1 MRRREFI
8 TLLGG
13 AAAAWPLAARAQQPA
28 MPVIGFLG
36 GEAPDRPVA
45 GVRAFLEGLS
55 QAGYVQGK
63 NVAIEYRWAENKLD
77 RLPDLKS
84 DRFNGGGSLGGLGWL
99 QAKGKPSMGEW
110 LCYVGLAGVLSRRCV
125 CCYRACYDLRLPD
138 NFGQIV
144 PLEIV
149 GADPI

>member
-1 MRRREFI
+1 MKRRQFI

-13 AAAAWPLAARAQQPA
+13 AAVAWPLAARAQRPSI
-28 MPVIGFLG
+28 PVIGFLDANTAADTAYRVSAFRDG
-36 GEAPDRPVA
+36 LKEAGFID
-45 GVRAFLEGLS
+45 GH
-55 QAGYVQGK
+55 
-63 NVAIEYRWAENKLD
+63 NVAIEFRWAENKLD

-84 DRFNGGGSLGGLGWL
+84 DHFNGGGSLGGLGWL